1 MGEHDAHRQRMYQRF
16 LNEGLSHFAEHE
28 ALEFLLYLAHA
39 RGDTNGLAHR
49 LIERFGSLS
58 LVLDAPEEELQQ
70 VKGVGKT
77 TAVVLKFIP
86 QMCGYYLNN
95 RIDERIVLDTPE
107 KTAEYL
113 MPKFFGKMTECVC
126 MVPMDDKKTPHGV
139 HLFVG
144 RYCKRRPDFGGT
156 NGQRSCSYAC
166 KYHFAGT
173 QSSSRSAAA
182 FFGRYWN
189 YHRGFSRLRGSEYSA
204 NRSLNYC
211 RQRLLFH
218 ASSLSERLSL

>member
-126 MVPMDDKKTPHGV
+126 MVPMDDKK
-139 HLFVG
+139 
-144 RYCKRRPDFGGT
+144 RPMGCIF
-156 NGQRSCSYAC
+156 
-166 KYHFAGT
+166 
-173 QSSSRSAAA
+173 
-182 FFGRYWN
+182 
-189 YHRGFSRLRGSEYSA
+189 LSEGIVNEA
-204 NRSLNYC
+204 VRT
-211 RQRLLFH
+211 H
-218 ASSLSERLSL
+218 ASTILLAHNHPRGLPLPSSDDIGTTIAVSRALEVVNIRLTDHLIIADNDYCSMRRHYPNAFRSDGL